1 MGDQAP
7 AALIEDLRSE
17 IRQHDYLY
25 YVRDAPELP
34 DAAYDDLRRRL
45 IALEEAHPHLV
56 TPDSPTRR
64 VGAPPSEL
72 FGSITHREP
81 MFSLDNAESPAELI
95 EWLGRAERYLERP
108 VGGLVCELKIDGLAV
123 SLTYEDGILTKAA
136 TRGDGVTGE
145 DVTATVRT
153 IASVPLRLL
162 GDPPT
167 YLEARGEI
175 YLPFEEFDRLN
186 TRQQEAEARL
196 YTNPRNAAAG
206 SVRQKDPA
214 ITAGRNLA
222 IWVYQVGYLE
232 GGPDLA
238 THSATLHWLGG
249 LGLRVHP
256 ATEVV
261 PDASSAIEV
270 IKRVEKERNA
280 LPYQTDGVVIKVNDL
295 SDQIWLGSTARA
307 PRWAI
312 AFKFPAEERTTRL
325 NDIKINI
332 GRTGAAT
339 PFAILEPV
347 FVGGANVERAT
358 LHNEDEIR
366 RKDLRVGD
374 RVIVRRAGDVIPEVV
389 GPITSARTGAEQ
401 PWEMPSTCPFC
412 DAAIVRPEG
421 EKVARCT
428 RGLSCPSRLREW
440 LFYFSSRSGMDIE
453 GMGYQTIDLLVS
465 EGLIEDPAGIFF
477 LRPDHLMGR
486 EGWGDLSVNNLMEAI
501 NVARHRPIAR
511 LLAGL
516 GIRHVGATM
525 ARLLAREFGSLEAL
539 ADAGEETL
547 AAVDGVG
554 PVIAQSVTEWFSE
567 EDNRRLLTRMGEA
580 GVQLADPDRGPG
592 SDQTLEGVSLV
603 VTGSLS
609 SMSRSEAR
617 QAVEARGGRLVSS
630 VSKTTSALVAGEK
643 PGSKLAKA
651 EALGIPVIDESTL
664 ERWIEEGPGVLLNA
678 APLP

>member
-1 MGDQAP
+1 
-7 AALIEDLRSE
+7 
-17 IRQHDYLY
+17 
-25 YVRDAPELP
+25 
-34 DAAYDDLRRRL
+34 
-45 IALEEAHPHLV
+45 
-56 TPDSPTRR
+56 
-64 VGAPPSEL
+64 
-72 FGSITHREP
+72 
-81 MFSLDNAESPAELI
+81 
-95 EWLGRAERYLERP
+95 
-108 VGGLVCELKIDGLAV
+108 
-123 SLTYEDGILTKAA
+123 
-136 TRGDGVTGE
+136 
-145 DVTATVRT
+145 
-153 IASVPLRLL
+153 
-162 GDPPT
+162 
-167 YLEARGEI
+167 
-175 YLPFEEFDRLN
+175 
-186 TRQQEAEARL
+186 
-196 YTNPRNAAAG
+196 
-206 SVRQKDPA
+206 
-214 ITAGRNLA
+214 
-222 IWVYQVGYLE
+222 
-232 GGPDLA
+232 
-238 THSATLHWLGG
+238 
-249 LGLRVHP
+249 
-256 ATEVV
+256 
-261 PDASSAIEV
+261 
-270 IKRVEKERNA
+270 
-280 LPYQTDGVVIKVNDL
+280 
-295 SDQIWLGSTARA
+295 
-307 PRWAI
+307 
-312 AFKFPAEERTTRL
+312 
-325 NDIKINI
+325 
-332 GRTGAAT
+332 
-339 PFAILEPV
+339 
-347 FVGGANVERAT
+347 
-358 LHNEDEIR
+358 
-366 RKDLRVGD
+366 
-374 RVIVRRAGDVIPEVV
+374 V

-664 ERWIEEGPGVLLNA
+664 ERLIEEGPGVLLNA
-678 APLP
+678 TPLP